1 MRFILLFFCLSMMI
15 ASAKAVILEDVKLY
29 PIIPEYSQ
37 DPLDLL
43 DNKSQAIEYA
53 CKFLED
59 Y

>member
-1 MRFILLFFCLSMMI
+1 MI

-43 DNKSQAIEYA
+43 DNKSKEIVYS
-53 CKFLED
+53 CKFLEN

>member
-1 MRFILLFFCLSMMI
+1 MMI